1 MVQFWNTVLAFNS
14 ILLVGASVFLVYALG
29 MLIIAFEWKQFV
41 LALTTF
47 CVLVGMEMVFAAL
60 CHE

>member
-29 MLIIAFEWKQFV
+29 MLIIAFDWKQFI
-41 LALTTF
+41 LAFTTF